1 MPDVLT
7 RLQGLQI
14 LEPQD
19 VAWIESVGSVRTLLA
34 DDVLIHEGETA
45 DCLYFVLQGEV
56 AIVISQEALPD
67 EEIARCGVG
76 EILGEMSFVDGR
88 PASTTVKAVESCEV
102 LQLPKQKLQMKV
114 EQDLD
119 FAARFYQELTMR
131 LSTRLRNLSKLLAQ
145 SKVMPGQS
153 LRKVLYL
160 FAVLNDNDIDW
171 LITNGRRD
179 RLSTGTVL
187 IEQGKTVEAF
197 YFLLEGA
204 LAVLISLVV
213 DGQPTEREIARRE
226 NGEIIGEM
234 SFVEAGD
241 ASATIRCA
249 EPSFLLAI
257 PQAMLREKMQR
268 DRGFATRFYQAI
280 AIVLVDRLRDDL
292 LRRGF
297 GVRAYLQGQAVDDQY
312 EEDEI
317 PLDVLEQTLLAG
329 TRFKWMINRLKGN

>member
-7 RLQGLQI
+7 RLQELQT
-14 LEPQD
+14 LNPQD
-19 VAWIESVGSVRTLLA
+19 VAWIESVSSVQTLPKGTFLM
-34 DDVLIHEGETA
+34 HEGEPTEF
-45 DCLYFVLQGEV
+45 LYFILEGEV
-56 AIVISQEALPD
+56 AIAISQESMPD
-67 EEIARCGVG
+67 EEIARCGTG
-76 EILGEMSFVDGR
+76 EILGEISCVDGR
-88 PASTTVKAVESCEV
+88 PTSETVKVVVPCQV
-102 LQLPKQKLQMKV
+102 LKLPKRQLQIKV
-114 EQDLD
+114 QEDLD
-119 FAARFYQELTMR
+119 FAARFYQELTIR
-131 LSTRLRNLSKLLAQ
+131 LSVRLRNLSKLLAK

-171 LITNGRRD
+171 LIQNGRCD
-179 RLSTGTVL
+179 RLPPGTLL
-187 IEQGKTVEAF
+187 IEQGKPVETF
-197 YFLLEGA
+197 YFLMEGA
-204 LAVLISLVV
+204 LTVLISLVA
-213 DGQPTEREIARRE
+213 DGQVAEREIARRE

-234 SFVEAGD
+234 SFVEVGN

-257 PQAMLREKMQR
+257 PQALLREKMKR

-280 AIVLVDRLRDDL
+280 ATVLADRLRDDL

-297 GVRAYLQGQAVDDQY
+297 GVRAYLQGQSVDDQY

-317 PLDVLEQTLLAG
+317 PLDVLELTLLAG